1 MTNFRPAL
9 SSTFLVAAVLACNG
23 GNQTSNS
30 GTDTASTG
38 ATVTVTAT
46 ATATAT
52 ASGSSTA
59 AETEGGSMSASA
71 TMGTTEGT
79 EGTVTATEG
88 TATEGTDGT
97 DATTDGTDSST
108 STTTT
113 TGPDLV
119 CNPGQV
125 QCSTETAYEVCS
137 DDGLSWGDAVEC
149 EEKNVCSSGA
159 CVTLCAKAEDALS
172 SVGCEYYGVDANN
185 DPVENFD
192 VQPYAIVVS
201 NVDSQYTANVQV
213 QVHDGNQWNTLQE
226 VMVGPK
232 MLHQF
237 DVPDRHVNYTN
248 INPRG
253 AYKVVSDVPLIA
265 YQFQPVNGQSS
276 FTSDASLLLPRNTLD
291 QYYYVLGWGEPSFG
305 AAQINIAATEDDT
318 HVQITSTTNVQAGG
332 GIPAIGAG
340 QTVDLPV
347 LNEADVIQLDSPS
360 GEFSGSY
367 ITSDKPI
374 SVFSTH
380 WCANIPTQGCCCD
393 HLEEQVYG
401 LQTWGTSY
409 VAARWPVRSQGKQE
423 ASYWHLFAAEDNTS
437 VHVDAHAEVT
447 GIPMPDFTMAK
458 GELIELAVT
467 GSVTNPGDF
476 YIEADKPIY
485 LMQYMSS
492 SFEVSG
498 VGTDKAGDPAMAQ
511 AVPVEQFRR
520 DYVVLVP
527 SNWNLDWMVL
537 TKKTGSAIT
546 LDGVEVDQN
555 VFAPVGPADNPTEW
569 EVGRVPVADGVHTLD
584 GDQAFGV
591 VVLGYDS
598 YDSYAYPGGLDQK
611 QINPQ

>member
-1 MTNFRPAL
+1 
-9 SSTFLVAAVLACNG
+9 
-23 GNQTSNS
+23 
-30 GTDTASTG
+30 
-38 ATVTVTAT
+38 
-46 ATATAT
+46 
-52 ASGSSTA
+52 
-59 AETEGGSMSASA
+59 MSASA
-71 TMGTTEGT
+71 TMGTTEATDG
-79 EGTVTATEG
+79 TATDG
-88 TATEGTDGT
+88 TATATEGTDGT
-97 DATTDGTDSST
+97 EATTDATDSST

-149 EEKNVCSSGA
+149 DEKNVCSSGA

-305 AAQINIAATEDDT
+305 AAQVNIVASEDDT
-318 HVQITSTTNVQAGG
+318 HVKITPTTNVQAGG
-332 GIPAIGAG
+332 GIPAINAG
-340 QTVDLPV
+340 QEFDLPV

-374 SVFSTH
+374 AVFSTH
-380 WCANIPTQGCCCD
+380 WCANVPQQSCCCD

-401 LQTWGTSY
+401 LQTWGTNY
-409 VAARWPVRSQGKQE
+409 VAARWPVRSANTPE
-423 ASYWHLFAAEDNTS
+423 PSYWHLFAAEDNTT
-437 VHVDAHAEVT
+437 VHIDANAEVT
-447 GIPMPDFTMAK
+447 GLANKDFSMAAGELLEFAVGGTMA
-458 GELIELAVT
+458 
-467 GSVTNPGDF
+467 NPGDF
-476 YIEADKPIY
+476 YITADKPIY
-485 LMQYMSS
+485 VMQYLSS
-492 SFEVSG
+492 SYTVSG
-498 VGTDKAGDPAMAQ
+498 VGTDKKGDPAMAQ
-511 AVPVEQFRR
+511 AVPVEQFRD

-527 SNWNLDWMVL
+527 ANWLYDFMVI
-537 TKKTGSAIT
+537 TKKTGST
-546 LDGVEVDQN
+546 VNLDGAAIDQN
-555 VFAPVGPADNPTEW
+555 VFTAVEGTEW
-569 EVGRVPVADGVHTLD
+569 EVGRISVADGVHALD

-591 VVLGYDS
+591 IVLGYDS